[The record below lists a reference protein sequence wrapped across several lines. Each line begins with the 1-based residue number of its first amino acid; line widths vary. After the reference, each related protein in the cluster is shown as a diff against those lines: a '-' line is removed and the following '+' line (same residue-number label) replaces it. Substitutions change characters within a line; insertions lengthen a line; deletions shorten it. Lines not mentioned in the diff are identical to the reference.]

1 MGKQKI
7 RVIKKNDEFSMEY
20 EVGDILEVE
29 GTWYGGVN
37 AVGKSGI
44 PLSLDREEYEEYKEG
59 QERKIDSFSYQLGVM
74 DCFCE
79 MVAAG
84 LKRLAMSHPCETKEE
99 RDSYLEEVKKLCQQY
114 EISFYAEDDPLLT
127 PLFPESLNKGK
138 YNYLFFRTQDVLEEY
153 LQLKACQKEALEKGI
168 YTEQKAKETAVCFG
182 KLLSYPEDGIARL
195 LQKTAGKRIE

>member
-153 LQLKACQKEALEKGI
+153 LQLKACQKEALEKGT

-195 LQKTAGKRIE
+195 LQKTTGKRIE

>member
-7 RVIKKNDEFSMEY
+7 RVIKKNDEYSM
-20 EVGDILEVE
+20 
-29 GTWYGGVN
+29 
-37 AVGKSGI
+37 
-44 PLSLDREEYEEYKEG
+44 EYEEYKEG

-84 LKRLAMSHPCETKEE
+84 LKKLALSHPCETKAE

-114 EISFYAEDDPLLT
+114 EISFYAEDEPLLT

-138 YNYLFFRTQDVLEEY
+138 YHYLFFRTQEVLEEY
-153 LQLKACQKEALEKGI
+153 LQLKACQKEALEKGV
-168 YTEQKAKETAVCFG
+168 YSEQEAKETAVCFG

-195 LQKTAGKRIE
+195 IQKTAGKRIE